1 MARERKNDKLIQRGR
16 RAFVKQEV
24 RRIKQSII
32 GGDPDF
38 WISY

>member
-1 MARERKNDKLIQRGR
+1 MARERKNDKLILRGR

-32 GGDPDF
+32 GGDRDF